1 MTTHLLSIVATA
13 ACALLPGAV
22 GAAQTYPERPIRWIV
37 PFAPGGPI
45 DVLSRVIGAR
55 LNDAW
60 GQPVI
65 VDNRSGAGGNI
76 GADLLAKAPADGYT
90 VGIGALSTHAVN
102 PALYPKLPYDPVRDF
117 RPITNFVDVPN
128 VLVVNN
134 AVPARTLKEFVVY
147 ARANPGKLSFGSGS
161 IGSAGHLAGELF
173 NTMAGV
179 RMVHIPYKGSA
190 PAVVD
195 LLAGQI
201 QLMFDN
207 LASALPHVKAG
218 RLRAIAVTTAKRSS
232 FVPELPTIM
241 ESGLPGFDV
250 GTWFGL
256 MAPAGT
262 PAPVVMQLH
271 REVVRILGLPDVRE
285 RLAAMGAE
293 PVANT
298 PDAFAAF
305 IVAER
310 AKYAKVVRD
319 SGARVD

>member
-1 MTTHLLSIVATA
+1 MPTRLVLVAAVIAGALPTGTA
-13 ACALLPGAV
+13 AA
-22 GAAQTYPERPIRWIV
+22 GAAYPERPIRWIV

-45 DVLSRVIGAR
+45 DVLSRVIGAK
-55 LNDAW
+55 LNEAW

-65 VDNRSGAGGNI
+65 IDNRSGAGGNI

-102 PALYPKLPYDPVRDF
+102 PALYRKLPYDPVRDF

-128 VLVVNN
+128 ILVVNN
-134 AVPARTLKEFVVY
+134 AVPARTLKEFV
-147 ARANPGKLSFGSGS
+147 AHAKANPGKLSFGSGS

-173 NTMAGV
+173 NTTAGV
-179 RMVHIPYKGSA
+179 KMVHIPYKGSA

-232 FVPELPTIM
+232 FVPELPTIA

-250 GTWFGL
+250 STWFGL

-262 PAPVVMQLH
+262 PAPVVTQLH

-310 AKYAKVVRD
+310 TKYAKVVRD